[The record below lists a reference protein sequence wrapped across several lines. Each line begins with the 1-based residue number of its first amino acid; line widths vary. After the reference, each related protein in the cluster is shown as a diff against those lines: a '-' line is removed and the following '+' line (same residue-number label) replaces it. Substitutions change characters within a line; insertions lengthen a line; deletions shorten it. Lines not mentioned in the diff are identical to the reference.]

1 MKNKFQTSIIVIAL
15 LLSYI
20 FPWNCF
26 SSEPK
31 ADVRIHL
38 DAGKSYWVG
47 QKVSFYVELLSPT
60 FFSGSPKFDLP
71 GIPGVVVMKIEERPV
86 LGSEQIGENSFTT
99 QRHEFAIFPQRQ
111 GKIVIPSFPV
121 RFGVAGAIGEK
132 PIEHRMATGKIGF
145 TAAMP
150 PGAEELSTVI
160 TTRNLNISE
169 KWEPIP
175 KKAKEGDA
183 FTRTV
188 IMKAP
193 DLPGMAFPP
202 LPQMNIP
209 NIGIYPKPPVVKN
222 RMERG
227 DFIGERIDKVTYV
240 CETEGSITI
249 PAITI
254 HWWDMESEKLKTEVL
269 PEITLEVAPGKTD
282 KSMDE
287 PGKTMSASSKW
298 VIILILSILSG
309 ITFYV
314 SWRFGKSG
322 TAYIKKLS
330 TERAETEPAYFHRF
344 LSACKSNDPLKT
356 FNELMR
362 WLDRVNKSS
371 KAPTLSDFL
380 KQNSDI
386 QLKKE
391 LLSLQN
397 SVLRKEA
404 SWKGKM
410 LASRLKKQRK
420 QSRQS
425 FSHKE
430 SYTLPQL
437 NP

>member
-1 MKNKFQTSIIVIAL
+1 MKNKFQTSIIVFAL

-26 SSEPK
+26 PSEPK

-71 GIPGVVVMKIEERPV
+71 DIPGTVVMKIEERPV
-86 LGSEQIGENSFTT
+86 LGSEQIGDNSFTT
-99 QRHEFAIFPQRQ
+99 QRHEFAIFPQRE
-111 GKIVIPSFPV
+111 GDIVIPSFPV
-121 RFGVAGAIGEK
+121 GFGVAGAVGEK
-132 PIEHRMATGKIGF
+132 PTEYTVLTDEAGF

-150 PGAEELSTVI
+150 PGAEKLSTVI
-160 TTRNLNISE
+160 ATRKLSITE

-175 KKAKEGDA
+175 KDAKEGDA

-188 IMKAP
+188 ILSAP
-193 DLPGMAFPP
+193 DMPGMAFPP

-209 NIGIYPKPPVVKN
+209 DIGIYPSPPVVKD

-240 CETEGSITI
+240 CESEGSITI

-269 PEITLEVAPGKTD
+269 PAITLEVVPGKPD
-282 KSMDE
+282 KSMEEFESSRPD
-287 PGKTMSASSKW
+287 PSKW
-298 VIILILSILSG
+298 LIIIVLSILSG

-314 SWRFGKSG
+314 SWKYRKSG
-322 TAYIKKLS
+322 TAYIKRLRAY
-330 TERAETEPAYFHRF
+330 RAETESAFFHRL

-371 KAPTLSDFL
+371 KTPTLSGFL
-380 KQNSDI
+380 KQSSDI

-410 LASRLKKQRK
+410 LASRLKTYRK
-420 QSRQS
+420 QSKKS
-425 FSHKE
+425 FYLKKS
-430 SYTLPQL
+430 TILPQL